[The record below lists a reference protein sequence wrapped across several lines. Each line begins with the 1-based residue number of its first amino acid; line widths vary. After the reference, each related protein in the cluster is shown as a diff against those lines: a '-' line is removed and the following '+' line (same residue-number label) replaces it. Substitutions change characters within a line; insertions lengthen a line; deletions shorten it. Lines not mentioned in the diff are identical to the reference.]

1 VTLRLFIVRRSKA
14 LGIGYKRT
22 IRVGDLILKEVSQM
36 ILKGEIKDPRVNL
49 VVLTGI
55 RVTED
60 LSFARVYFTVIQGG
74 IGKDEALIGLQ
85 SAKGFIKRELWKRL
99 RIKRV
104 PDLKFEF
111 DTVLEKGYRIDDI
124 LKGIKVERPREDN

>member
-1 VTLRLFIVRRSKA
+1 

-22 IRVGDLILKEVSQM
+22 VRVGDLILKEVSQM

-60 LSFARVYFTVIQGG
+60 LSFARVYFTTIQGG

>member
-1 VTLRLFIVRRSKA
+1 
-14 LGIGYKRT
+14 
-22 IRVGDLILKEVSQM
+22 M